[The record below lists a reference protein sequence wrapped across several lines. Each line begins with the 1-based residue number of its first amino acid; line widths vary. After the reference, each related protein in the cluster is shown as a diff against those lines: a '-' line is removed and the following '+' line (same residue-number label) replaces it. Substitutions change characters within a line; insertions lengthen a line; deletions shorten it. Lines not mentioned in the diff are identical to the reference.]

1 MTRAKQSVVVGVDG
15 SESSSQAALW
25 AAAEAERLSVP
36 LRVVGGFP
44 SLLVGSVA
52 RGVLHHPPCPVAVV
66 PG

>member
-25 AAAEAERLSVP
+25 AAA
-36 LRVVGGFP
+36 
-44 SLLVGSVA
+44 A